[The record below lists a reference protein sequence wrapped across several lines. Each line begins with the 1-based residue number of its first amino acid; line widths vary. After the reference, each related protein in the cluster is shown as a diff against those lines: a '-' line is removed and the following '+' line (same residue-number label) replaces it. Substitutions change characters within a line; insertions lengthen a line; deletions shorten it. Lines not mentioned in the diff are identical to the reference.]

1 MNPAQPG
8 AALLEGEQKT
18 KAQDATVPPWDAFS
32 RPQKPVAD
40 YTTQEVGQEG
50 EHLAQVYLMRR
61 GYDICETNWRIKSG
75 EVDII
80 ATEDGQEAVLVEVKT
95 RLALGE
101 KDPVMPELAVDAD
114 KRARYHKLAAAYLGQ
129 HPEFS
134 SVRFDVIA
142 IIIIQERMARLR
154 HLVGAFSW
162 DEG

>member
-1 MNPAQPG
+1 MNPAQKG
-8 AALLEGEQKT
+8 DALLEGDQKT
-18 KAQDATVPPWDAFS
+18 KAQDASVPPWDTFP
-32 RPQKPVAD
+32 RPQKSVAQ

-75 EVDII
+75 EADII

-114 KRARYHKLAAAYLGQ
+114 KRARYHKLALAYLGQ

-142 IIIIQERMARLR
+142 IVIIQERMARLR

>member
-1 MNPAQPG
+1 MLPWRPAILSP
-8 AALLEGEQKT
+8 T
-18 KAQDATVPPWDAFS
+18 D
-32 RPQKPVAD
+32 
-40 YTTQEVGQEG
+40 TTQEVGQEG

-75 EVDII
+75 EADII

-114 KRARYHKLAAAYLGQ
+114 KRARYHKLALAYLGQ

-142 IIIIQERMARLR
+142 IVIIQERMARLR

>member
-1 MNPAQPG
+1 MNPAQKG
-8 AALLEGEQKT
+8 DALLEGDQKT
-18 KAQDATVPPWDAFS
+18 KAQDATVPPWDTFP
-32 RPQKPVAD
+32 RPQKSVAQ

-114 KRARYHKLAAAYLGQ
+114 KRARYHKLALAYIGQ

-142 IIIIQERMARLR
+142 IVIIQERMARLR

>member
-1 MNPAQPG
+1 MNPAQKG
-8 AALLEGEQKT
+8 TALLEDGQKAN
-18 KAQDATVPPWDAFS
+18 AQDATVPPWDTFP
-32 RPQKPVAD
+32 RPQKPVAQ
-40 YTTQEVGQEG
+40 YSAQEVGQEG

-75 EVDII
+75 EVDIV
-80 ATEDGQEAVLVEVKT
+80 ATEGGQEAVLVEVKT
-95 RLALGE
+95 RLALGK

-114 KRARYHKLAAAYLGQ
+114 KRARYHKLALAYLGQ

-142 IIIIQERMARLR
+142 IVIIQERMARLR

>member
-1 MNPAQPG
+1 MNPAQKG
-8 AALLEGEQKT
+8 AALLEGDQKT
-18 KAQDATVPPWDAFS
+18 KAQDATVPPWDTFP
-32 RPQKPVAD
+32 RPQKSVAQ
-40 YTTQEVGQEG
+40 YTTQEVGQVG

-114 KRARYHKLAAAYLGQ
+114 KRARYHKLALAYLGQ

-142 IIIIQERMARLR
+142 IVIIQERMARLR

>member
-1 MNPAQPG
+1 
-8 AALLEGEQKT
+8 
-18 KAQDATVPPWDAFS
+18 
-32 RPQKPVAD
+32 
-40 YTTQEVGQEG
+40 
-50 EHLAQVYLMRR
+50 MRR

-75 EVDII
+75 EADII

-114 KRARYHKLAAAYLGQ
+114 KRARYHKLALAYLGQ

-142 IIIIQERMARLR
+142 IVIIQERMARLR